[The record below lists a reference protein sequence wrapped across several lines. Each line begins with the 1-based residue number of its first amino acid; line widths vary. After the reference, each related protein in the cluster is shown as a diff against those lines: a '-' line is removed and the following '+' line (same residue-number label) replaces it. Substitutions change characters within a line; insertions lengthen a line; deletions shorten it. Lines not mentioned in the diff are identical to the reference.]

1 MALDPL
7 QALGGT
13 RRAYVVP
20 ELKLLYISVAKNACT
35 SIKWLLAEL
44 AGEDLERFRLGAG
57 PFVSPDEGIHVRR
70 RWQRTPKLNEIPVS
84 LRSQISPEN
93 GWFVFGVVRDPRVRL
108 FSAWENKFLLRN
120 PAYSKWRDEPWF
132 PRVPASPEEVAEDFA
147 AFVDVLHKDPDAAVV
162 QDAHFLPQS
171 PFLAPDVVP
180 YSRIYEIS
188 EMKLLLRDLN
198 AHVTEQGRP
207 GDLQLRRSND
217 TPLKATAR
225 MFDGEVRGRIEEFY
239 AEDFQRFG
247 HLWDFAKIEAAKK
260 WTRHD
265 LDELGSRI
273 VLTERINELLGLLA
287 ESKQALAECRQTA
300 ATKEENIVR
309 LRREVRALRQGKPR
323 ARTSARARVRRSA
336 KAMGGRL
343 RRRVTGSPPA

>member
-7 QALGGT
+7 HALGGT

-35 SIKWLLAEL
+35 SLKWLLAEL
-44 AGEDLERFRLGAG
+44 AGEDLTRFRLGAG

-84 LRSQISPEN
+84 VRSQISPDN

-120 PAYSKWRDEPWF
+120 PAYTKWRDEPWF
-132 PRVPASPEEVAEDFA
+132 PRVPSSPDEVAEDFA
-147 AFVDVLHKDPDAAVV
+147 AFVEVLHKDPDAAVV

-171 PFLAPDVVP
+171 PFLSPDVVP

-198 AHVTEQGRP
+198 AHVVEQGRP

-217 TPLKATAR
+217 TPLKATAQ
-225 MFDGEVRGRIEEFY
+225 MFGGEVRGRIEEFY

-247 HLWDFAKIEAAKK
+247 HFWDFAKIETAPE
-260 WTRHD
+260 WTRRD
-265 LDELGSRI
+265 LDELQSRI
-273 VLTERINELLGLLA
+273 VLAERINELLGLLA
-287 ESKQALAECRQTA
+287 ESKKSVAESRATV
-300 ATKEENIVR
+300 ATKEEAIGR
-309 LRREVRALRQGKPR
+309 LRREVRALEQDKPR
-323 ARTSARARVRRSA
+323 PRSA
-336 KAMGGRL
+336 GAIRDRI
-343 RRRVTGSPPA
+343 RRRVTGSPSA